1 MGGHNRAVR
10 TQFQARLDK
19 LAGQLHE
26 MCLLARES
34 VTQATESVV
43 HNDPLAAGL
52 AVDHCDRVEAQRE
65 PCERLA
71 VALLALETPVATEL
85 RRVVSAIQM
94 VGDLA
99 RMGGLARHV
108 AEVSRRRHPQ
118 ALPADIVPLVARIG
132 QVAGELIDAA
142 GVVLHGADPDRA
154 AALEEHDDI
163 LDDLHRQLLD
173 RLASPEWTGNTATVI
188 DVTLL
193 GRYYE
198 RIGDHAVQVGRR
210 MIFVATG
217 RPAREYIRTKGQ
229 HLADT

>member
-1 MGGHNRAVR
+1 MR
-10 TQFQARLDK
+10 TQFYARLDK
-19 LAGQLHE
+19 LTGQLLE
-26 MCLLARES
+26 MCLLAREAVS
-34 VTQATESVV
+34 QATDSLV
-43 HNDPLAAGL
+43 HTDALSAGI
-52 AVDHCDRVEAQRE
+52 AIDHCERVDAQRE
-65 PCERLA
+65 PSERLA

-108 AEVSRRRHPQ
+108 ADVSRRRHPR
-118 ALPADIVPLVARIG
+118 ALPAEILPTVARIG
-132 QVAGELIDAA
+132 QVTVELIGAAGE
-142 GVVLHGADPDRA
+142 VLQTADPERS
-154 AALEEHDDI
+154 AALEDQDDI
-163 LDDLHRQLLD
+163 LDDLHAALLD
-173 RLASPEWTGNTATVI
+173 ALASPDWTGDTATVV

-217 RPAREYIRTKGQ
+217 SPAPDYTRTMRHRPGDA
-229 HLADT
+229 